1 MPLFHRVTTKKE
13 EIHDQIEISS
23 LKNDKGDDVESQ
35 RAASS
40 QSELVEVSGTS
51 GRNWLYYVIGIGVS
65 LAVVGVII
73 GVSVALTSQDGK

>member
-1 MPLFHRVTTKKE
+1 MSNKKE

-23 LKNDKGDDVESQ
+23 LKNDNGDDVESQ

-73 GVSVALTSQDGK
+73 GVSVALTSQDGKWH